1 MACPSQKHMFQGEV
15 AYAWVDGASSG
26 NPGPSGA
33 GVVIKKGG
41 KEIGKWSQY
50 LGKATNNVA
59 EYQGLILALEKAL
72 EMGITSIIVH
82 TDSELMH
89 RQMTGRY
96 KVRTPHI
103 AELYGKVQSL
113 KYRFDFF
120 KIVHVPREQN
130 KEADKLARAA
140 REKPRG

>member
-1 MACPSQKHMFQGEV
+1 MFETDP
-15 AYAWVDGASSG
+15 AHAWIDGASSG

-33 GVVIKKGG
+33 GVVIRKDGELMG
-41 KEIGKWSQY
+41 SWSQH
-50 LGKATNNVA
+50 LGNTTNNVA

-72 EMGITSIIVH
+72 EMGITSIVVH

-103 AELYGKVQSL
+103 AELFGKVQSL
-113 KYRFDFF
+113 KARFDFF

-140 REKPRG
+140 RNK

>member
-1 MACPSQKHMFQGEV
+1 MFEQDAAQV
-15 AYAWVDGASSG
+15 WIDGASSG

-33 GVVIKKGG
+33 GVVIKRDG
-41 KEIGKWSQY
+41 ELIGSWSKH
-50 LGKATNNVA
+50 LGKTTNNVA

-72 EMGITSIIVH
+72 EMELSSIIVH

-96 KVRTPHI
+96 KVKTPHI
-103 AELYGKVQSL
+103 VDLFQKVQLL
-113 KYRFDFF
+113 KARFDFF
-120 KIVHVPREQN
+120 KIVHIPREQN

-140 REKPRG
+140 REKQRACQQP